1 MIAENSDS
9 ASTIPA
15 EMDPVCRR
23 LTNLEILVGKTAI
36 VGRETPSGIKT
47 ARAHPDSLKNEIV
60 PTNSNDWERFETYH
74 ERIIQPVDGIR

>member
-9 ASTIPA
+9 ALSIPA

-23 LTNLEILVGKTAI
+23 LTNIEILVGKTAI

-47 ARAHPDSLKNEIV
+47 ACAHPDSLKNEIV
-60 PTNSNDWERFETYH
+60 RTNSNDWERFGIYQ
-74 ERIIQPVDGIR
+74 ERIIQPIDGIR